1 MKVKI
6 NLDGLGIIEGDQKRL
21 LENYVDERLLTQRKQ
36 YDEYYVNIAVLEIE
50 IDIRDLMILAE
61 KFKVTVLESGVTIE

>member
-21 LENYVDERLLTQRKQ
+21 LESYVDERLLTQRKQ

-50 IDIRDLMILAE
+50 IDIRGLMILAE
-61 KFKVTVLESGVTIE
+61 KFKVTVLESSVTIE

>member
-21 LENYVDERLLTQRKQ
+21 LENYVDERLLVQRKQ
-36 YDEYYVNIAVLEIE
+36 YDEYYVQLAVLEID
-50 IDIRDLMILAE
+50 IYIRDLMILAE
-61 KFKVTVLESGVTIE
+61 KFKVTVLEGSVTIE